1 MNDMT
6 DNKKFLKE
14 ISNILAAAEKAKK
27 IVLSEMDKVDEKYRK
42 LAEGEKK
49 KLNEV
54 LANLNQQIKLYSPM
68 VNDGDTVQDMVES
81 TDVPEEVT
89 VPEEP
94 KVVDEIF
101 PENNESSEEPDED
114 PTESSPVPEAIE
126 SDEANDWSSSDD
138 EASEEKQESN
148 EDDDDKWPEYTT
160 EW

>member
-1 MNDMT
+1 ML

-14 ISNILAAAEKAKK
+14 ISNILTAADKAKK
-27 IVLSEMDKVDEKYRK
+27 VVLSEMDKIDEKYRK
-42 LAEGEKK
+42 MAEEEKK
-49 KLNEV
+49 KLNAI
-54 LANLNQQIKLYSPM
+54 LANLNEQIKLYSPM
-68 VNDGDTVQDMVES
+68 VNDDDTVQDTEES
-81 TDVPEEVT
+81 ADVPEETT

-101 PENNESSEEPDED
+101 PENNESSEEPVEE
-114 PTESSPVPEAIE
+114 PVEPSPVPEAIE
-126 SDEANDWSSSDD
+126 SDEADDWSSSDD